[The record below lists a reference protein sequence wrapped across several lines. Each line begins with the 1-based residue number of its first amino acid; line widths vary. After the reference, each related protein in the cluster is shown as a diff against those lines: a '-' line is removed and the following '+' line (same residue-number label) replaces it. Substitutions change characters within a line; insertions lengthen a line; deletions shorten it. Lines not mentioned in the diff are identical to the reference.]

1 MANGASPLDLA
12 QGSANYGTSG
22 SLSGGPWSAIT
33 ATAAAVVSLTAA
45 NWTGT
50 TTAVAIPAGST
61 IYGNFT
67 AISVTSG
74 AVIAYKLLQ

>member
-1 MANGASPLDLA
+1 MANGASSLDLA
-12 QGSANYGTSG
+12 QSAANYATSG
-22 SLSGGPWSAIT
+22 AISGGPWSAIMAT
-33 ATAAAVVSLTAA
+33 ATAVLSLTSA

-50 TTAVAIPAGST
+50 TTSVAVPAGT
-61 IYGNFT
+61 IIYGNFT